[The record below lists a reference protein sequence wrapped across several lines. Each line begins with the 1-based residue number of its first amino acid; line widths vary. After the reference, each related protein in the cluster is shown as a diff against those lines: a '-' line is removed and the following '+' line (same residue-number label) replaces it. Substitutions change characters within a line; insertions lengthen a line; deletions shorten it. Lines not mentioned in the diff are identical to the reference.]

1 MFRSLEAMPVGTQGF
16 GLIRRCME
24 CRARNAS
31 PEIVCPGF
39 GCGCL
44 TRPWEPAR
52 PGFTYAPLLDVDT
65 SLRGF

>member
-1 MFRSLEAMPVGTQGF
+1 MHGVPRTQR
-16 GLIRRCME
+16 L
-24 CRARNAS
+24 A
-31 PEIVCPGF
+31 EIVCQGF